1 MNMLITPEEVIRLS
15 FRESEYLRSTTVLEA
30 DIVAATDRFITPIIG
45 QTMVEQL
52 SLGDY
57 RELMSDYI
65 APALAAS
72 VRLLIQPL
80 LNIRTEEA
88 GATSPRTDST
98 QQAPQSAML
107 ALHNSLKQRARQ
119 LLKRV
124 SDHLNKN
131 ADKYPEYDPKSNILN
146 RCSINGGFVQTF

>member
-88 GATSPRTDST
+88 GATPPRTEST
-98 QQAPQSAML
+98 QQAP
-107 ALHNSLKQRARQ
+107 
-119 LLKRV
+119 
-124 SDHLNKN
+124 
-131 ADKYPEYDPKSNILN
+131 
-146 RCSINGGFVQTF
+146 